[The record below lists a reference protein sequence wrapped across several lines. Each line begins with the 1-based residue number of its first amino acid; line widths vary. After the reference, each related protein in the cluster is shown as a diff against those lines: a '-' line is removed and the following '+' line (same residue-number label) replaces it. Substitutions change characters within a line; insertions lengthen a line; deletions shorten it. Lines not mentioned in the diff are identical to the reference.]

1 MRPMPRR
8 YISPSPWD
16 DDPLGTL
23 LETEAALAKAKAR
36 LGRISQAAA
45 DAIGH
50 ATRQRYEY
58 NEVRDF
64 GEEHATIVVPLIE
77 RLRQQMAEEYHA
89 YLHKPATSQDIID
102 TALMLQASR
111 NIGLTIPLLDRCV
124 AAVRGLAAEFGETP
138 QRARTLLQPA
148 LPSTFGN
155 LLASWQ
161 SAVEDACTRLA
172 AVHDHALAVQ
182 LGGPVGDLDDP
193 ELVRAFATELGLA
206 VPERP
211 WHTVRTRVV
220 DVATALGLTIGA
232 LGKIGVDVIVLS
244 QPEIGEL
251 AEGALGYSSS
261 MPDKRNPA
269 RSIQLVAL
277 GQRSPGLIATVFSAL
292 PQELHRAAGRWQSED
307 AVIRELLV
315 LTGKAAHHAVTLLEG
330 LKVFPDRM
338 KANLDG

>member
-23 LETEAALAKAKAR
+23 LETEAALARAKAR
-36 LGRISQAAA
+36 LGRIPQAAA
-45 DAIGH
+45 DAIVH

-77 RLRQQMAEEYHA
+77 RLRQQMPEEYHEH
-89 YLHKPATSQDIID
+89 LHKPATSQDVID

-124 AAVRGLAAEFGETP
+124 AAVRRLAAEFGETP

-155 LLASWQ
+155 LLTSWQ

-172 AVHDHALAVQ
+172 AVHDHSLAAQ

-193 ELVRAFATELGLA
+193 ELVRTFAAELGLA
-206 VPERP
+206 APERA

-269 RSIQLVAL
+269 RSVQLVAL
-277 GQRSPGLIATVFSAL
+277 AQRSPGLVATVFSAL